1 VLEGGVSKMA
11 DRNRDYRTGERVAEP
26 GGFVCEVGQR
36 RDLREGDEFPT
47 CPESGRETTWKRE
60 Q

>member
-1 VLEGGVSKMA
+1 MA
-11 DRNRDYRTGERVAEP
+11 DRNRDYRTGERVTEP
-26 GGFVCEVGQR
+26 GGYVCESGQR
-36 RDLREGDEFPT
+36 KDFREGDQFAP